1 MDRGA
6 WPSTVH
12 RIMQS
17 WTRLKW
23 VSSSSSSHLA
33 KAGQRRAIGGGNPN
47 KAVAEI
53 LPGLPV
59 CYTQQSETTQDFLP
73 SAARAQTLPR
83 KLGLPD
89 GLW

>member
-1 MDRGA
+1 MKRQTCGGTRIWMVFDDMDLN
-6 WPSTVH
+6 T
-12 RIMQS
+12 
-17 WTRLKW
+17 
-23 VSSSSSSHLA
+23 HLA